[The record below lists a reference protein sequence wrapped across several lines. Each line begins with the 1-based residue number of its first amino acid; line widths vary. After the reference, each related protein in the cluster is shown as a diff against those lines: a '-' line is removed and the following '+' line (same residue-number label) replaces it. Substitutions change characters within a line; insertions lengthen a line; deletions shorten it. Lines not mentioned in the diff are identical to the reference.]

1 LSLVAVALA
10 TVALPSPLNPL
21 SNEPPVGG
29 RPIVENEGGIIHR
42 VQTTEQV
49 TARIDERG
57 TPFDV
62 RARQRLVVLTKG
74 DYVFVVP
81 APVIAVDPGPA
92 SESSPGQRT
101 ASILWSGFNAGRK
114 VLVADARLRPRAA
127 AKVLPLR
134 VDANGRTVTLSNATP
149 IRASTFTATPQVRPL
164 ARYLDAVRAATLRG
178 RLVPVGT
185 ATISDE
191 PKPTRASVEA
201 PLHVVGTIGG
211 RRVDIV
217 LGDGRP
223 LRLTVPRGDGRIDLR
238 AGAVP
243 PSRLL
248 TPPGGARSWATATVA
263 GPALLDR
270 AQAVL
275 LRLARV
281 RQYDSYLA
289 DPDPR
294 GNAQTTYVYRSGRRP
309 VAAPRAAPAGDNTG
323 GNALVRGLLVAL
335 GAAAALA
342 AGAALWA
349 RS

>member
-21 SNEPPVGG
+21 STEPPVGG
-29 RPIVENEGGIIHR
+29 RPLVEVEGIIHR
-42 VQTTEQV
+42 VLTTEEV
-49 TARIDERG
+49 TARVDERG
-57 TPFDV
+57 TPFAV

-74 DYVFVVP
+74 DYVFIVP
-81 APVIAVDPGPA
+81 APVIAVDAGPG
-92 SESSPGQRT
+92 SESSPGQRR

-114 VLVADARLRPRAA
+114 VLVADARLRPREA

-134 VDANGRTVTLSNATP
+134 VEAKGSTVTISNATP
-149 IRASTFTATPQVRPL
+149 IRSSTFTATPQVAPL

-178 RLVPVGT
+178 RLVPIGT
-185 ATISDE
+185 TTISDD
-191 PKPTRASVEA
+191 PKPTHDSVEA
-201 PLHVVGTIGG
+201 PLHVVGTVGG
-211 RRVDIV
+211 RRVDVV

-223 LRLTVPRGDGRIDLR
+223 LRLTVPRGDGKIDLR
-238 AGAVP
+238 AEVVP

-248 TPPGGARSWATATVA
+248 TPPGGAGSWAAATVD

-275 LRLARV
+275 LRIARV

-309 VAAPRAAPAGDNTG
+309 VAAPRAAPVADDEAGT
-323 GNALVRGLLVAL
+323 ALVRGLLVGL
-335 GAAAALA
+335 GGAAALA
-342 AGAALWA
+342 AGLAVWA

>member
-1 LSLVAVALA
+1 LSFVAVALA

-21 SNEPPVGG
+21 STEPPVGG
-29 RPIVENEGGIIHR
+29 RTLVEVEGIIHR
-42 VQTTEQV
+42 VLTTEEV
-49 TARIDERG
+49 TARVDERG
-57 TPFDV
+57 TPFAV

-74 DYVFVVP
+74 DYVFIVP
-81 APVIAVDPGPA
+81 APVIAVDAGPG
-92 SESSPGQRT
+92 SESSPGQRR

-114 VLVADARLRPRAA
+114 VLVADARLRPREA

-134 VDANGRTVTLSNATP
+134 VEAKGSTVTISNATP
-149 IRASTFTATPQVRPL
+149 IRSSTFTATPQVAPL

-178 RLVPVGT
+178 RLVPIGT

-191 PKPTRASVEA
+191 PKPTHASVEA
-201 PLHVVGTIGG
+201 PLHVAGTIGG
-211 RRVDIV
+211 RRVDVV

-223 LRLTVPRGDGRIDLR
+223 LRLTVPRGDGKIDLR
-238 AGAVP
+238 AEVVP

-248 TPPGGARSWATATVA
+248 TPPGGARSWAAATVD

-275 LRLARV
+275 LRIARV

-309 VAAPRAAPAGDNTG
+309 VAAPRAAPVADDEA
-323 GNALVRGLLVAL
+323 GNALVRGLLVVLGGGAAL
-335 GAAAALA
+335 GAAAVV
-342 AGAALWA
+342 WA